1 MKTEGIFGGANLL
14 TYLTNV
20 TRTVDMP
27 RFNVI
32 LKALPMLALILA
44 LETLECSTI
53 KPSHEG

>member
-20 TRTVDMP
+20 TGTVDMP
-27 RFNVI
+27 RLNVI

-53 KPSHEG
+53 KPSH

>member
-20 TRTVDMP
+20 TGTIDMP
-27 RFNVI
+27 RLNVI

-44 LETLECSTI
+44 FETLECSTI
-53 KPSHEG
+53 KPRHEG